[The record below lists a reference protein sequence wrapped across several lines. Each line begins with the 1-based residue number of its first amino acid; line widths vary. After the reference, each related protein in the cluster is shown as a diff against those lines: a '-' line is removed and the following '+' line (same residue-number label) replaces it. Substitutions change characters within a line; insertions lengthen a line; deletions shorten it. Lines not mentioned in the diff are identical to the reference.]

1 MAVKIPGAGI
11 TAEMAGRSRY
21 GQWVGRV
28 WLCRDLEKGSLQEL
42 MGGRDMARVVAGNG
56 LYRYLEKVSLRHYMN
71 GRELQICQEGWQ
83 KRRQRMAV
91 HCVGTWSRD
100 HCRNG
105 WEVGQWGGR
114 RVAVQIPE
122 EWITARMAGRSRY
135 GKSGGRGEGRV

>member
-56 LYRYLEKVSLRHYMN
+56 LYTVQIPGEGITTTLHEWQGAPNMSRGVAKEEAEDGCALCRYLEQGSLQKWL
-71 GRELQICQEGWQ
+71 GGWPVGWQEGGC
-83 KRRQRMAV
+83 AD
-91 HCVGTWSRD
+91 T
-100 HCRNG
+100 
-105 WEVGQWGGR
+105 
-114 RVAVQIPE
+114 
-122 EWITARMAGRSRY
+122 
-135 GKSGGRGEGRV
+135 